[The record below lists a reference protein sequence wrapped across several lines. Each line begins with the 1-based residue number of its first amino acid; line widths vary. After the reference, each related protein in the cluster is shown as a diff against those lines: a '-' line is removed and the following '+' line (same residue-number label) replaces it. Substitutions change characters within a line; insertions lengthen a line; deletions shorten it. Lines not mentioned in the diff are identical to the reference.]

1 MSDERIRI
9 LRLVAEGKATPE
21 EAERLLSAV
30 GKEVSV
36 PAAKGTPRY
45 LRVTVNSS
53 DGDKVNIRVPL
64 ALVRAGMKFSALV
77 PREAREQ
84 MEEGRGCLTVIGTLA
99 NLMRGAEQARVE
111 AQRFKKFRLLE
122 IGVGGILVVYYAGY
136 VARRRKGRK

>member
-84 MEEGRGCLTVIGTLA
+84 MEEKGIDLA
-99 NLMRGAEQARVE
+99 ALSTMDTEELIE
-111 AQRFKKFRLLE
+111 ALKELE
-122 IGVGGILVVYYAGY
+122 VNVDSHDGDIVKVFCE
-136 VARRRKGRK
+136 

>member
-84 MEEGRGCLTVIGTLA
+84 MEEKGIDLA
-99 NLMRGAEQARVE
+99 ALSTMDTEELIE
-111 AQRFKKFRLLE
+111 ALKELE
-122 IGVGGILVVYYAGY
+122 VNVDSHDGDVVK
-136 VARRRKGRK
+136 VFCE

>member
-45 LRVTVNSS
+45 LRVTVDSS

-84 MEEGRGCLTVIGTLA
+84 MEEKGIDLA
-99 NLMRGAEQARVE
+99 ALSTMDTEELIE
-111 AQRFKKFRLLE
+111 ALKELE
-122 IGVGGILVVYYAGY
+122 VNVDSHDGDVVK
-136 VARRRKGRK
+136 VFCE